1 MTPPA
6 ALLVLLAIATS
17 AFATPPPW
25 PPLVSPE
32 VVQVHQLVPEHM
44 RPEAVPEQAAE
55 SWDQAKARANM
66 ELFRGYLNARLFP
79 LEHPH
84 LASQQ
89 WWDQLLE
96 TDPPAAA
103 LAILELDTRYIVRDV
118 ESWPEETKPLLPQ
131 YRRAMLKSMTEA
143 YLATLRLRDT
153 RRAEVDAFE
162 PVNLRMP
169 NGLPASDEPSSYPN
183 PELYEEYRKRFEEAD
198 RQVEARDRLDHIEN
212 TVGQMEHDWPEQIA
226 RMLHG
231 ASPTEHDSI
240 LTIIRTPPF
249 ADLPFAAS
257 IEQAIVGDSPP

>member
-6 ALLVLLAIATS
+6 ALLVLLAIATP

-32 VVQVHQLVPEHM
+32 AVRVHQLVPERL

-84 LASQQ
+84 ASSQQ
-89 WWDQLLE
+89 WWDQLIE

-103 LAILELDTRYIVRDV
+103 LAILELNTRYIVWDV

-131 YRRAMLKSMTEA
+131 YRRAMLTSMTEA
-143 YLATLRLRDT
+143 YLAAFRLRDT
-153 RRAEVDAFE
+153 RRAEADAFE

-169 NGLPASDEPSSYPN
+169 NGLPASDDPSSYPD
-183 PELYEEYRKRFEEAD
+183 PALYEEYRKRFEEAA
-198 RQVEARDRLDHIEN
+198 RQAEARERLDHIEN
-212 TVGQMEHDWPEQIA
+212 TVGEMEHFWPDQLA

-231 ASPTEHDSI
+231 ASPTERDSI
-240 LTIIRTPPF
+240 LTIIRTPPI

-257 IEQAIVGDSPP
+257 IEQAIRTHNQP